1 MRRWLESLEAEKGL
15 DHLTARSR
23 RWVLGSY
30 AALALSLVTWGAIL
44 QGESGNL
51 RPLLAFLLPLLLFLP
66 SLIGQ
71 RARGHAWLAFVS
83 LLYFM
88 IGVNVAILPGLGWLG
103 WLITLSALALF
114 AGCTFYARFRSRQQR
129 EASSRGGASG

>member
-1 MRRWLESLEAEKGL
+1 MRRWLEGLEADKGL

-30 AALALSLVTWGAIL
+30 GVLLLGLVTWGVL
-44 QGESGNL
+44 LSQNGGNL
-51 RPLLAFLLPLLLFLP
+51 RPLLLFLLPLLLFLP
-66 SLIGQ
+66 SLVA
-71 RARGHAWLAFVS
+71 RRPRGHAWLAFVS

-103 WLITLSALALF
+103 WLIALAALALF
-114 AGCTFYARFRSRQQR
+114 GGSTLYARFRSRQLR
-129 EASSRGGASG
+129 AARDGGA

>member
-1 MRRWLESLEAEKGL
+1 MRRWLESLEADKGV

-30 AALALSLVTWGAIL
+30 GILVLALVIWGL
-44 QGESGNL
+44 LLTRNDGNL

-66 SLIGQ
+66 SLLG
-71 RARGHAWLAFVS
+71 RRPRGHAWLAFVS

-103 WLITLSALALF
+103 WLIALAALTLF
-114 AGCTFYARFRSRQQR
+114 GGCTLYSRFRSRQLR
-129 EASSRGGASG
+129 ASADSS

>member
-1 MRRWLESLEAEKGL
+1 MRRWLEALEAEKGL
-15 DHLTARSR
+15 DHLTARAR

-30 AALALSLVTWGAIL
+30 GALALALLAWGLLLARDD
-44 QGESGNL
+44 GNL
-51 RPLLAFLLPLLLFLP
+51 RPLLAFLLPLVLFLP
-66 SLIGQ
+66 SLLAQ

-103 WLITLSALALF
+103 WLIALAALALF
-114 AGCTFYARFRSRQQR
+114 GGCTFYARFRSRQQR
-129 EASSRGGASG
+129 AARGG